1 MNKVAMGED
10 DGFSDAPVLSGSRR
24 CSSRS
29 TGQLIELRDRRHT
42 DRLGRLS
49 FERLEVEGRPEQ
61 KIVVRRQLKDQK
73 IHNKPPVRIG

>member
-1 MNKVAMGED
+1 MGED
-10 DGFSDAPVLSGSRR
+10 DGFSDGPVPLRVATALQPVD
-24 CSSRS
+24 RS
-29 TGQLIELRDRRHT
+29 LIELKGRRYT

-73 IHNKPPVRIG
+73 IHSKPPVRIG